1 MHSCPGVIEVRFY
14 PGESCFKWLPFFVLK
29 NRQFSGKDSAC
40 NAGAAGG
47 AGLVPGYGRFPG
59 GGHGKPLQ

>member
-1 MHSCPGVIEVRFY
+1 MA
-14 PGESCFKWLPFFVLK
+14 PFVVVVVVFLK

-47 AGLVPGYGRFPG
+47 AGLIPGSRRSPG
-59 GGHGKPLQ
+59 GGHHKPLQ